1 MNTTN
6 GKIAER
12 SRRRFIDALLSVM
25 KIYKFKDITVTQL
38 SQEAGL
44 SRKTFYSLFSDKT
57 QVMELY
63 FADLTD
69 EFTTCIRQNKACDYW
84 GVVKCYFEFFAQRK
98 DLIFLLYENN
108 LIHRLF
114 EISYNSAD
122 AIFHSIQKESD
133 ISKAHLPF
141 ILAYSLGGING
152 MLLKWI
158 ESGMTVSEDELIAI
172 LKNSFAGVS
181 N

>member
-6 GKIAER
+6 GKIAEKSKR
-12 SRRRFIDALLSVM
+12 KFIDALLSVM
-25 KIYKFKDITVTQL
+25 KTYKFKEITVTQL

-57 QVMELY
+57 KVIELY
-63 FADLTD
+63 FDDLSD
-69 EFTTCIRQNKACDYW
+69 EFTACIREQNANDYW
-84 GVVKCYFEFFAQRK
+84 GVIKCYFEFFAQRK
-98 DLIFLLYENN
+98 EIISLLYEND
-108 LIHRLF
+108 LIHYLF
-114 EISYNSAD
+114 EISYNRAD
-122 AIFHSIQKESD
+122 AIFHSVHKESD
-133 ISKAHLPF
+133 IPKTHLPF

-158 ESGMTVSEDELIAI
+158 ESGMTVSVDELIAI
-172 LKNSFAGVS
+172 LKKSFTGI